1 MNSVVHFASEPS
13 LIVQFESC
21 ICLCVLYR
29 CGELLKF
36 FIKSRNA
43 ADCDAFIR
51 RDYCKHHRRKPMQ
64 CSTVKAVRNIGHKRM
79 NKFYQNNRKCSEHN
93 RTEQADASVNVE
105 FAF

>member
-1 MNSVVHFASEPS
+1 MNSVVHFASEPA
-13 LIVQFESC
+13 LIVQLQSY

-29 CGELLKF
+29 CGKLLKF
-36 FIKSRNA
+36 FIKSRNS
-43 ADCDAFIR
+43 ADRDAFIR
-51 RDYCKHHRRKPMQ
+51 RNYCKHHRRKPMQ
-64 CSTVKAVRNIGHKRM
+64 CSTGKAVRNIGHKRM